1 MLGARRPSGRG
12 DPVRRDVR
20 QPGALHPD
28 RATGIAPQAD
38 SGGQGPSAGRAAG
51 AAPNISPYL
60 LRAADGARETLL
72 LNLLQNEI
80 DAAGSSAKVP
90 GPRSTSSNCR
100 GMRAWFARSSSSTTS
115 VGSGTRSD
123 PSAGISDSAPLVARR
138 LGDYHLLRELGRGG
152 MGVVFEAIHVH
163 RGNRVALKML
173 PQVEGAHLYR
183 FKPKPSRAPVRSMAR
198 SGRFSR
204 TSKPLIPLLFHR
216 TRPSPRFL
224 PRPLPPALGR
234 DPRDA
239 RTHLRSPSRSPRA
252 FHRAHR
258 QLALWV
264 TTISWVEI
272 SNLRHCGMPTR
283 A

>member
-1 MLGARRPSGRG
+1 MHKPESPRESTAVPFDQVVALC
-12 DPVRRDVR
+12 DDFTKEWE
-20 QPGALHPD
+20 PGQ
-28 RATGIAPQAD
+28 R
-38 SGGQGPSAGRAAG
+38 
-51 AAPNISPYL
+51 PNISSYL

-80 DAAGSSAKVP
+80 QRRRLVGESPRAEEYIEQLPRYASLVRKVFLE
-90 GPRSTSSNCR
+90 S
-100 GMRAWFARSSSSTTS
+100 TS

-216 TRPSPRFL
+216 TRPSPRIL
-224 PRPLPPALGR
+224 PRSASGSWPATR
-234 DPRDA
+234 ESA

-272 SNLRHCGMPTR
+272 SNLRHCGMPTAR
-283 A
+283 